1 MRVCHAEAQLN
12 HSTDHCYLVAG
23 YAPVRQN
30 YEDFYTRRMYYR
42 IHVGLQPDALE
53 HLANTAA
60 CLQWGPP
67 VCSLGTSRRLQQG
80 VSALLMLSFAAGL
93 LEQAHLQRPRC
104 THPGYGAHT
113 CERPEVGIH
122 PPSVLQRASVSKS
135 YQRGYCS
142 AHVTPQHEGAVACP
156 AECWLCVHLSSADGQ
171 YAMHRALTLTGRVK
185 ECLNLGS
192 YNYLGF
198 AASDAYCT
206 PRVLDT
212 MSSLGW
218 AMCSSRMD
226 AGEPLHA
233 LPTSP

>member
-1 MRVCHAEAQLN
+1 MAIC
-12 HSTDHCYLVAG
+12 
-23 YAPVRQN
+23 
-30 YEDFYTRRMYYR
+30 
-42 IHVGLQPDALE
+42 
-53 HLANTAA
+53 
-60 CLQWGPP
+60 
-67 VCSLGTSRRLQQG
+67 
-80 VSALLMLSFAAGL
+80 
-93 LEQAHLQRPRC
+93 
-104 THPGYGAHT
+104 
-113 CERPEVGIH
+113 
-122 PPSVLQRASVSKS
+122 
-135 YQRGYCS
+135 
-142 AHVTPQHEGAVACP
+142 
-156 AECWLCVHLSSADGQ
+156 
-171 YAMHRALTLTGRVK
+171 MHRALTLTGRVK